1 MLRWLESASNQK
13 RLMLTVC
20 ANPNRANLKS
30 TALALV
36 LALPLLA
43 VPAFAAPDLS
53 APTLDHGY
61 HLLYS
66 LKFNEA
72 QQDFSQWQQRNPSDP
87 MGPASE
93 GAGLLFS
100 ELDRLGILE
109 SQFFEDDH
117 AFADRKKLSPDPAN
131 RVRFDAALGRA
142 EALAKARLAK
152 DPKDHDA
159 LLAMVMVNGLQGDYA
174 GLIEKR
180 NFASLSFTRQGTTWA
195 QQLLTVDPH
204 AYDAYLARGLTKYI
218 IGSLFAPF
226 RWLLHLG
233 GVEGNKEDGL
243 ADVRMTAE
251 HGRYFA
257 PFARILLAI
266 AYVRDKDKMQ
276 AREVLVKLHDDF
288 PENGRFVREIQRLS
302 ATSAQPNR

>member
-1 MLRWLESASNQK
+1 M
-13 RLMLTVC
+13 
-20 ANPNRANLKS
+20 
-30 TALALV
+30 
-36 LALPLLA
+36 
-43 VPAFAAPDLS
+43 
-53 APTLDHGY
+53 
-61 HLLYS
+61 LYS

-72 QQDFSQWQQRNPSDP
+72 QQSFAQWQQRNPADP

-109 SQFFEDDH
+109 SQFFEDDK
-117 AFADRKKLSPDPAN
+117 AFVERRKMSPDAE
-131 RVRFDAALGRA
+131 VHGRFQAALDRA
-142 EALAKARLAK
+142 EALAKLHLAK

-159 LLAMVMVNGLQGDYA
+159 LLAMVMVNGLQADYA

-180 NFASLSFTRQGTTWA
+180 NFASLSYTKQGTTWA
-195 QQLLTVDPH
+195 QQLLAVDPN
-204 AYDAYLARGLTKYI
+204 AYDAYLARGLSRYI

-233 GVEGNKEDGL
+233 GVDGNKEEGL
-243 ADVRMTAE
+243 ADVKLTAA

-266 AYVRDKDKMQ
+266 AYVRDKDKGQ
-276 AREVLVKLHDDF
+276 ARQVLASLHDDF
-288 PENGRFVREIQRLS
+288 PENGLFVRELQRLQPGS
-302 ATSAQPNR
+302 APGTGH

>member
-1 MLRWLESASNQK
+1 MIRFSQFVLR
-13 RLMLTVC
+13 
-20 ANPNRANLKS
+20 
-30 TALALV
+30 
-36 LALPLLA
+36 LLA
-43 VPAFAAPDLS
+43 VTLLCAATGWGAPTAA
-53 APTLDHGY
+53 APTLDQGY

-66 LKFNEA
+66 LKFDEA
-72 QQDFSQWQQRNPSDP
+72 QQNFALWQQQNPANP

-109 SQFFEDDH
+109 SQFFEDDK
-117 AFADRKKLSPDPAN
+117 AFTERKKLSPDPAIHG
-131 RVRFDAALGRA
+131 RFQASLDKA
-142 EALAKARLAK
+142 EAIAKGRLAK

-159 LLAMVMVNGLQGDYA
+159 LLAMVMVNGLQADYA

-180 NFASLSFTRQGTTWA
+180 NFASLGYTRQGTTWA
-195 QQLLTVDPH
+195 QQLLAVDPG
-204 AYDAYLARGLTKYI
+204 AYDAYLARGLSRYI

-233 GVEGNKEDGL
+233 GVDGNKEEGL
-243 ADVRMTAE
+243 EDVRLTAA

-266 AYVRDKDKMQ
+266 AYVRDKNKGQ
-276 AREVLVKLHDDF
+276 AREVLASLHNDF
-288 PENGRFVREIQRLS
+288 PDNGLFVRELQRL
-302 ATSAQPNR
+302 QPGSPSGASR

>member
-1 MLRWLESASNQK
+1 MTVASFASAGVAAS
-13 RLMLTVC
+13 
-20 ANPNRANLKS
+20 
-30 TALALV
+30 
-36 LALPLLA
+36 
-43 VPAFAAPDLS
+43 AAPSLS

-61 HLLYS
+61 RLLYS

-72 QQDFSQWQQRNPSDP
+72 QQSFTQWQQQNPADP

-109 SQFFEDDH
+109 SQFFEDDK
-117 AFADRKKLSPDPAN
+117 AFVDRKKMAPDADVHN
-131 RVRFDAALGRA
+131 RFVAALGKA
-142 EALAKARLAK
+142 ETLAKAHLAK

-159 LLAMVMVNGLQGDYA
+159 LLAMVMVNGLQADYA

-180 NFASLSFTRQGTTWA
+180 NFASLSYTRQGTTWA
-195 QQLLTVDPH
+195 QQLLAVDPG
-204 AYDAYLARGLTKYI
+204 AYDAYLARGLSRYI

-233 GVEGNKEDGL
+233 GVDGNKEEGL
-243 ADVRMTAE
+243 ADVKLTAE
-251 HGRYFA
+251 KGRYFA

-266 AYVRDKDKMQ
+266 AYVRDKNKMQ
-276 AREVLVKLHDDF
+276 ARQVLASLHDDF
-288 PENGRFVREIQRLS
+288 PENGLFVREMQRLTPPSS
-302 ATSAQPNR
+302 AH

>member
-1 MLRWLESASNQK
+1 MDSSLLRSWPK
-13 RLMLTVC
+13 
-20 ANPNRANLKS
+20 
-30 TALALV
+30 
-36 LALPLLA
+36 LLA
-43 VPAFAAPDLS
+43 VVPLLLASAFAAPSVS
-53 APTLDHGY
+53 APTLDHGFT
-61 HLLYS
+61 LLYS

-72 QQDFSQWQQRNPSDP
+72 QQSFTQWQQQNPADP

-109 SQFFEDDH
+109 SQFFEDDKT
-117 AFADRKKLSPDPAN
+117 FVDRRKMSPDAD
-131 RVRFDAALGRA
+131 VHSRFQAALGRA
-142 EALAKARLAK
+142 ESLAKAHLAQ

-159 LLAMVMVNGLQGDYA
+159 LLAMVMVNGLQADYA

-180 NFASLSFTRQGTTWA
+180 NFASLSYTRQGTTWA
-195 QQLLTVDPH
+195 QQLLAVDPH
-204 AYDAYLARGLTKYI
+204 AYDAYLARGLSRYI

-233 GVEGNKEDGL
+233 GVDGNKEEGL
-243 ADVRMTAE
+243 ADVKLTAE

-266 AYVRDKDKMQ
+266 AYVRDKDKVQ
-276 AREVLVKLHDDF
+276 ARQVLAALHDDF
-288 PENGRFVREIQRLS
+288 PENGLFVREIQRLTPPLVHS
-302 ATSAQPNR
+302 AH

>member
-1 MLRWLESASNQK
+1 
-13 RLMLTVC
+13 
-20 ANPNRANLKS
+20 
-30 TALALV
+30 
-36 LALPLLA
+36 
-43 VPAFAAPDLS
+43 
-53 APTLDHGY
+53 
-61 HLLYS
+61 LLYS

-72 QQDFSQWQQRNPSDP
+72 QQNFSQWQLQNPADP

-109 SQFFEDDH
+109 SQFFEDDK
-117 AFADRKKLSPDPAN
+117 AFVDRKKLSPDAA
-131 RVRFDAALGRA
+131 VRGRFQAALDRA
-142 EALAKARLAK
+142 EALSKARLAK

-159 LLAMVMVNGLQGDYA
+159 LLAMVMVNGLQADYA

-180 NFASLSFTRQGTTWA
+180 NFASLGYTKQGTSWA
-195 QQLLTVDPH
+195 QQLLAVDPN
-204 AYDAYLARGLTKYI
+204 AYDAYLARGLSRYI

-233 GVEGNKEDGL
+233 GVDGNKEEGL
-243 ADVRMTAE
+243 ADVKLTAA

-266 AYVRDKDKMQ
+266 ACVRDKDKGQ
-276 AREVLVKLHDDF
+276 ASMILASLHDDF
-288 PENGRFVREIQRLS
+288 PENGLFVRELQRLQLPS
-302 ATSAQPNR
+302 SPGASH

>member
-1 MLRWLESASNQK
+1 MQW
-13 RLMLTVC
+13 
-20 ANPNRANLKS
+20 
-30 TALALV
+30 
-36 LALPLLA
+36 LLA
-43 VPAFAAPDLS
+43 IAILRTASCWAAPGVAAVS
-53 APTLDHGY
+53 TLDHGFS
-61 HLLYS
+61 LLYS

-72 QQDFSQWQQRNPSDP
+72 QRNFSQWQSQNPADP

-109 SQFFEDDH
+109 SQFFEDDK
-117 AFADRKKLSPDPAN
+117 AFVDRKKMSPDAE
-131 RVRFDAALGRA
+131 VRGRFQAALDRA
-142 EALAKARLAK
+142 EALAKARLVK

-159 LLAMVMVNGLQGDYA
+159 LLAMVMVNGLQADYA

-180 NFASLSFTRQGTTWA
+180 NFASLGYTKQGTSWA
-195 QQLLTVDPH
+195 QQLLAVDPN
-204 AYDAYLARGLTKYI
+204 AYDAYLARGLSRYI

-233 GVEGNKEDGL
+233 GVDGNKEEGL
-243 ADVRMTAE
+243 ADVKLTAA

-266 AYVRDKDKMQ
+266 ACVRDKDKGQ
-276 AREVLVKLHDDF
+276 ARMILAALHDDF
-288 PENGRFVREIQRLS
+288 PENGLFVRELQRL
-302 ATSAQPNR
+302 QPGSLPGTGH

>member
-1 MLRWLESASNQK
+1 MDSSLLRSWPK
-13 RLMLTVC
+13 
-20 ANPNRANLKS
+20 
-30 TALALV
+30 
-36 LALPLLA
+36 LLA
-43 VPAFAAPDLS
+43 VVPLLLASAFAAPSVS
-53 APTLDHGY
+53 APTLDHGFT
-61 HLLYS
+61 LLYS

-72 QQDFSQWQQRNPSDP
+72 QQSFTQWQQQNPADP

-109 SQFFEDDH
+109 SQFFEDDKT
-117 AFADRKKLSPDPAN
+117 FVDRRKMSPDAD
-131 RVRFDAALGRA
+131 VHSRFQAALGRA
-142 EALAKARLAK
+142 ESLAKAHLAQ

-159 LLAMVMVNGLQGDYA
+159 LLAMVMVNGLQADYA

-180 NFASLSFTRQGTTWA
+180 NFASLSYTRQGTTWA
-195 QQLLTVDPH
+195 QQLLAVDPH
-204 AYDAYLARGLTKYI
+204 AYDAYLARGLSRYI

-233 GVEGNKEDGL
+233 GVDGNKEEGL
-243 ADVRMTAE
+243 ADVKLTAE

-266 AYVRDKDKMQ
+266 AYVRDKDKAQ
-276 AREVLVKLHDDF
+276 ARQVLAALHDDF
-288 PENGRFVREIQRLS
+288 PENGLFVREIQRLTPPLVHS
-302 ATSAQPNR
+302 GH

>member
-1 MLRWLESASNQK
+1 ML
-13 RLMLTVC
+13 
-20 ANPNRANLKS
+20 
-30 TALALV
+30 LAAPV
-36 LALPLLA
+36 LAEPSLA
-43 VPAFAAPDLS
+43 
-53 APTLDHGY
+53 APTLDHGF

-66 LKFNEA
+66 LKFDEA
-72 QQDFSQWQQRNPSDP
+72 QQDFAQWQQQNPSDP

-109 SQFFEDDH
+109 SQFFEDDR
-117 AFADRKKLSPDPAN
+117 AFADRKKMLPDAAV
-131 RVRFDAALGRA
+131 RTRFDAALNHA
-142 EALAKARLAK
+142 ESLAKVRLAK
-152 DPKDHDA
+152 DAKDHDA
-159 LLAMVMVNGLQGDYA
+159 LLAMVMVNGLQADYS

-180 NFASLSFTRQGTTWA
+180 NFASLSYTKQGTTWA
-195 QQLLTVDPH
+195 QQLLAVDPH
-204 AYDAYLARGLTKYI
+204 AYDAYLARGLSKYI

-233 GVEGNKEDGL
+233 GLDGNKEDGL

-266 AYVRDKDKMQ
+266 AYVRDKNKPQ
-276 AREVLVKLHDDF
+276 AREVLARLHSDF
-288 PENGRFVREIQRLS
+288 PENGLFVREIQRL
-302 ATSAQPNR
+302 TP

>member
-1 MLRWLESASNQK
+1 VVAAS
-13 RLMLTVC
+13 
-20 ANPNRANLKS
+20 
-30 TALALV
+30 
-36 LALPLLA
+36 
-43 VPAFAAPDLS
+43 
-53 APTLDHGY
+53 TLDHGFS
-61 HLLYS
+61 LLYS

-72 QQDFSQWQQRNPSDP
+72 QQNFSQWQTQNPADP

-109 SQFFEDDH
+109 SQFFEDDK
-117 AFADRKKLSPDPAN
+117 AFVDRKKMSPDAEIHG
-131 RVRFDAALGRA
+131 RFQAALDRA

-159 LLAMVMVNGLQGDYA
+159 LLAMVMVNGLQADYS

-180 NFASLSFTRQGTTWA
+180 NFASLGYTKQGTSWA
-195 QQLLTVDPH
+195 QQLLAVDPN
-204 AYDAYLARGLTKYI
+204 AYDAYLARGLSRYI

-233 GVEGNKEDGL
+233 GVDGNKEEGL
-243 ADVRMTAE
+243 ADVKLTAA

-266 AYVRDKDKMQ
+266 ACVRDKDKGQERMIL
-276 AREVLVKLHDDF
+276 AALHDDF
-288 PENGRFVREIQRLS
+288 PENGLFVRELQRLQPGS
-302 ATSAQPNR
+302 LPGTSH

>member
-1 MLRWLESASNQK
+1 VLPKL
-13 RLMLTVC
+13 
-20 ANPNRANLKS
+20 NRPRPA
-30 TALALV
+30 
-36 LALPLLA
+36 LLA
-43 VPAFAAPDLS
+43 ALFLLTASACASPSLS
-53 APTLDHGY
+53 GPTLDQGFR
-61 HLLYS
+61 LLYS

-72 QQDFSQWQQRNPSDP
+72 QQNFSQWQQRNPTDP

-109 SQFFEDDH
+109 SQFFQDDKS
-117 AFADRKKLSPDPAN
+117 FADRRKMTPDA
-131 RVRFDAALGRA
+131 VVHGRFQAALDRA
-142 EALAKARLAK
+142 QGLAKAHLAK

-159 LLAMVMVNGLQGDYA
+159 LLAMVMVNGLQADYA

-180 NFASLSFTRQGTTWA
+180 NFASLSYTRQGTTWA
-195 QQLLTVDPH
+195 QQLLAVDPN
-204 AYDAYLARGLTKYI
+204 AYDAYLARGLSRYI

-233 GVEGNKEDGL
+233 GVDGNKEEGL
-243 ADVRMTAE
+243 ADVKLTAA

-266 AYVRDKDKMQ
+266 AYVRDKDKGQ
-276 AREVLVKLHDDF
+276 ARQVLVSLHQDF
-288 PENGRFVREIQRLS
+288 PENGLFVRELQRLDPGS
-302 ATSAQPNR
+302 RYGATQ

>member
-1 MLRWLESASNQK
+1 VQW
-13 RLMLTVC
+13 
-20 ANPNRANLKS
+20 
-30 TALALV
+30 
-36 LALPLLA
+36 LLA
-43 VPAFAAPDLS
+43 IGILTTASCWAAPGVVAAS
-53 APTLDHGY
+53 TLDHGFS
-61 HLLYS
+61 LLYS

-72 QQDFSQWQQRNPSDP
+72 QQNFSQWQTQNPADP

-109 SQFFEDDH
+109 SQFFEDDK
-117 AFADRKKLSPDPAN
+117 AFVDRKKMSPDAE
-131 RVRFDAALGRA
+131 VRGRFQAALDRA

-159 LLAMVMVNGLQGDYA
+159 LLAMVMVNGLQADYS

-180 NFASLSFTRQGTTWA
+180 NFASLGYTKQGTSWA
-195 QQLLTVDPH
+195 QQLLAVDPN
-204 AYDAYLARGLTKYI
+204 AYDAYLARGLSRYI

-233 GVEGNKEDGL
+233 GVDGNKEEGL
-243 ADVRMTAE
+243 ADVKLTAA

-266 AYVRDKDKMQ
+266 ACVRDKDKGQ
-276 AREVLVKLHDDF
+276 ARMILAALHDDF
-288 PENGRFVREIQRLS
+288 PENGLFVRELQRL
-302 ATSAQPNR
+302 QPGSSLGASH

>member
-1 MLRWLESASNQK
+1 VQW
-13 RLMLTVC
+13 
-20 ANPNRANLKS
+20 
-30 TALALV
+30 
-36 LALPLLA
+36 LLA
-43 VPAFAAPDLS
+43 IGILTTASCWAAPGVVAAS
-53 APTLDHGY
+53 TLDHGFS
-61 HLLYS
+61 LLYS

-72 QQDFSQWQQRNPSDP
+72 QQNFSQWQTQNPADP

-109 SQFFEDDH
+109 SQFFEDDK
-117 AFADRKKLSPDPAN
+117 AFVDRKKMSPDAE
-131 RVRFDAALGRA
+131 VHGRFQAALDRA

-159 LLAMVMVNGLQGDYA
+159 LLAMVMVNGLQADYS

-180 NFASLSFTRQGTTWA
+180 NFASLGYTKQGTSWA
-195 QQLLTVDPH
+195 QQLLAVDPN
-204 AYDAYLARGLTKYI
+204 AYDAYLARGLSRYI

-233 GVEGNKEDGL
+233 GVDGNKEEGL
-243 ADVRMTAE
+243 ADVKLTAA

-266 AYVRDKDKMQ
+266 ACVRDKDKGQ
-276 AREVLVKLHDDF
+276 ARMILAALHDDF
-288 PENGRFVREIQRLS
+288 PENGLFVRELQRL
-302 ATSAQPNR
+302 QPGSLPGASH

>member
-1 MLRWLESASNQK
+1 MA
-13 RLMLTVC
+13 V
-20 ANPNRANLKS
+20 A
-30 TALALV
+30 
-36 LALPLLA
+36 PLLIASAWA
-43 VPAFAAPDLS
+43 VPSLPS
-53 APTLDHGY
+53 PTLDHGFR
-61 HLLYS
+61 LLYS

-72 QQDFSQWQQRNPSDP
+72 QQNFTQWQQQNPSDP

-109 SQFFEDDH
+109 SQFFEDDK
-117 AFADRKKLSPDPAN
+117 AFVDRKKMSPDAD
-131 RVRFDAALGRA
+131 VHSHFIAALGRS
-142 EALAKARLAK
+142 ETLAKERLAK

-159 LLAMVMVNGLQGDYA
+159 LLAMVMVNGLQADYA

-180 NFASLSFTRQGTTWA
+180 NFASLSYTRQGTTWA
-195 QQLLTVDPH
+195 QQLLVIDPH
-204 AYDAYLARGLTKYI
+204 AYDAYLARGLSRYI

-233 GVEGNKEDGL
+233 GVDGNKEEGL
-243 ADVRMTAE
+243 ADVRLTAT

-266 AYVRDKDKMQ
+266 AYVRDKDKVQ
-276 AREVLVKLHDDF
+276 ARQVLASLHDDF
-288 PENGRFVREIQRLS
+288 PENGLFVRELQRLEP
-302 ATSAQPNR
+302 APVHTGH

>member
-1 MLRWLESASNQK
+1 MIKDLFFARSRPVQW
-13 RLMLTVC
+13 
-20 ANPNRANLKS
+20 
-30 TALALV
+30 
-36 LALPLLA
+36 LLA
-43 VPAFAAPDLS
+43 TAILTTASCWAAPGVAAAS
-53 APTLDHGY
+53 MLDHGFS
-61 HLLYS
+61 LLYS

-72 QQDFSQWQQRNPSDP
+72 QQNFSQWQLQNPADP

-109 SQFFEDDH
+109 SQFFEDDK
-117 AFADRKKLSPDPAN
+117 AFVDRKKLSPDAA
-131 RVRFDAALGRA
+131 VRGRFQAALDRA
-142 EALAKARLAK
+142 EALSKARLAK

-159 LLAMVMVNGLQGDYA
+159 LLAMVMVNGLQADYA

-180 NFASLSFTRQGTTWA
+180 NFASLGYTKQGTSWA
-195 QQLLTVDPH
+195 QQLLAVDPN
-204 AYDAYLARGLTKYI
+204 AYDAYLARGLSRYI

-233 GVEGNKEDGL
+233 GVDGNKEEGL
-243 ADVRMTAE
+243 ADVKLTAA

-266 AYVRDKDKMQ
+266 ACVRDKDKGQ
-276 AREVLVKLHDDF
+276 ASMILASLHDDF
-288 PENGRFVREIQRLS
+288 PENGLFVRELQRL
-302 ATSAQPNR
+302 QPASSPGASH

>member
-1 MLRWLESASNQK
+1 MFSERIGLFPK
-13 RLMLTVC
+13 
-20 ANPNRANLKS
+20 
-30 TALALV
+30 
-36 LALPLLA
+36 LLA
-43 VPAFAAPDLS
+43 VGIFTTASACASPSLA
-53 APTLDHGY
+53 APTLDHGF

-66 LKFNEA
+66 LKFDEA
-72 QQDFSQWQQRNPSDP
+72 QQSFSQWQQQNPSDP

-109 SQFFEDDH
+109 SQFFEDDKS
-117 AFADRKKLSPDPAN
+117 FADRKKMAP
-131 RVRFDAALGRA
+131 DAAVRGRFQAALDRA
-142 EALAKARLAK
+142 EVLAEAHLAR

-159 LLAMVMVNGLQGDYA
+159 LLAMVMVNGLQADYA

-180 NFASLSFTRQGTTWA
+180 NFASLSYTKQGTNWA
-195 QQLLTVDPH
+195 QQLLAVDPN
-204 AYDAYLARGLTKYI
+204 AYDAYLARGLSRYI

-233 GVEGNKEDGL
+233 GVDGNKEEGL
-243 ADVRMTAE
+243 ADVRLTAT

-266 AYVRDKDKMQ
+266 AYVRDKDKGQ
-276 AREVLVKLHDDF
+276 ARQVLASLHDDF
-288 PENGRFVREIQRLS
+288 PENGLFVRELQRL
-302 ATSAQPNR
+302 QPGSSQGTEH